1 LKTSV
6 IERFIRYAKIDT
18 QSDHYSESFPS
29 TLKQLDL
36 AKVLLAELKEIGLS
50 DIHLDASGYVYATLP
65 ATVTGAPVI
74 GFIAHMDTSPDLSGT
89 NVNPQ
94 RVHYQGGDIILNQA
108 KGICLSPKEFP
119 DLLNYIGEDLL
130 TTDGNTLLGA
140 DDKAGIAEIMAAV
153 EYLAAHPEIP
163 HGTVKVAFTPDEEVG
178 HGADRFDVPAF
189 GADFAY
195 TMDGGAIGELEYEN
209 FNAASAKVTI
219 TGRNVHPGIAKDKMI
234 NSMQIAIDFH
244 NLLPVNQRP
253 EYTDHY
259 DGFYHLTEF
268 NGSVE
273 ETVLRYIV
281 REHDRAKFEKLKAV
295 MQQDAD
301 VWNARFGE
309 GTVKLEIVD
318 SYYNM
323 KEMIEP
329 NMQIIDLAYRAMES
343 LNITP
348 KIQPIRGGT
357 DGSRLSYMG
366 LPCPNL
372 FTGGHYFHGRFE
384 FIVIS
389 SMEKAVEVIIRILE
403 LAAKKS

>member
-1 LKTSV
+1 MLFRS
-6 IERFIRYAKIDT
+6 
-18 QSDHYSESFPS
+18 
-29 TLKQLDL
+29 
-36 AKVLLAELKEIGLS
+36 
-50 DIHLDASGYVYATLP
+50 
-65 ATVTGAPVI
+65 
-74 GFIAHMDTSPDLSGT
+74 
-89 NVNPQ
+89 
-94 RVHYQGGDIILNQA
+94 
-108 KGICLSPKEFP
+108 
-119 DLLNYIGEDLL
+119 
-130 TTDGNTLLGA
+130 
-140 DDKAGIAEIMAAV
+140 
-153 EYLAAHPEIP
+153 
-163 HGTVKVAFTPDEEVG
+163 
-178 HGADRFDVPAF
+178 
-189 GADFAY
+189 
-195 TMDGGAIGELEYEN
+195 
-209 FNAASAKVTI
+209 
-219 TGRNVHPGIAKDKMI
+219 
-234 NSMQIAIDFH
+234 
-244 NLLPVNQRP
+244 
-253 EYTDHY
+253 
-259 DGFYHLTEF
+259 GFYHLTEF